1 MGIFIEADRFFPS
14 SQICSICGN
23 RKHDLKLSDRTY
35 KCEHCGNE
43 MNRDLN
49 AARNLA
55 TYRQFD
61 GKLSPWR
68 TKQTKVA

>member
-1 MGIFIEADRFFPS
+1 MTKADRFFPS
-14 SQICSICGN
+14 SQICSVCGN